1 MSIIKNFSLDSIKF
15 NLKVKSRL
23 NFNDLLWRYLKILNY
38 ARPYVTF
45 FLKYLQAI
53 DPLFVNI
60 TKPLN
65 DNIGEETCVGLKR
78 IRNPNI

>member
-1 MSIIKNFSLDSIKF
+1 MHDPTL
-15 NLKVKSRL
+15 
-23 NFNDLLWRYLKILNY
+23 
-38 ARPYVTF
+38 P

>member
-1 MSIIKNFSLDSIKF
+1 MPDPTL
-15 NLKVKSRL
+15 
-23 NFNDLLWRYLKILNY
+23 
-38 ARPYVTF
+38 PF
-45 FLKYLQAI
+45 FKYLQAI